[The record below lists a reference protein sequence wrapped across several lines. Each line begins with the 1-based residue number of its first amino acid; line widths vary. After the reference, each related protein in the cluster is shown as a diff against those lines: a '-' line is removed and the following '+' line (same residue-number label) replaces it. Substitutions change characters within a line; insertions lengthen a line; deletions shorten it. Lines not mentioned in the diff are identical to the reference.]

1 MTRAQRQGSGMTR
14 NTYLKAIC
22 MGVVAGMR
30 SMAAPAFTSHY
41 LARKESKELADS
53 PFGLMGSPR
62 VAQALKIAAVGEMV
76 ADKLPVIPDRIAPGP
91 LVARILSGALCGASL
106 CTAEGKRASVGAI
119 CGGLSAVASAYA
131 FYHLRREIGESVAL
145 PDTALGL
152 SEDALVICTGLSVLG
167 D

>member
-1 MTRAQRQGSGMTR
+1 MIRD
-14 NTYLKAIC
+14 TYVKAIC

-30 SMAAPAFTSHY
+30 SMSAPAFVSSY

-53 PFGLMGSPR
+53 PFGLMGSRR
-62 VAQALKIAAVGEMV
+62 VVQALTIAAVGEMV

-91 LVARILSGALCGASL
+91 LAARILSGALCGASL
-106 CTAEGKRASVGAI
+106 CTAEGKRARVGAI

-131 FYHLRREIGESVAL
+131 FYHLRRKIGQTEAL
-145 PDTALGL
+145 PDAALGL
-152 SEDALVICTGLSVLG
+152 SEDALVIGTGLSVLG